1 MEYLIL
7 GLLMLSPMTG
17 YDLQKFV
24 KNNLSL
30 ICSSSAGSIQTA
42 IKKLLKGNKITFK
55 EEADGNRKKKIFLIT
70 EEGQKLFSSWVS
82 QPMQAQKVKNM
93 ELSRLFFLGLAEK
106 EKRISAIENYIT
118 QIKETKEV
126 LRVLSQNFDTAKN
139 SCNAE
144 DSNLSDVLFFQ
155 GCTLEYGIAAAEFE
169 EKWYTE
175 LLRKLEENK

>member
-1 MEYLIL
+1 
-7 GLLMLSPMTG
+7 
-17 YDLQKFV
+17 
-24 KNNLSL
+24 
-30 ICSSSAGSIQTA
+30 
-42 IKKLLKGNKITFK
+42 
-55 EEADGNRKKKIFLIT
+55 
-70 EEGQKLFSSWVS
+70 
-82 QPMQAQKVKNM
+82 MQAQKVKNM

-106 EKRISAIENYIT
+106 EKRISAIENYIA